1 MCVGVVVRVGRG
13 GAGGDNT
20 KHNGVLRECVVYG
33 LTSECACPIDS
44 HKRTYI

>member
-1 MCVGVVVRVGRG
+1 MCRG
-13 GAGGDNT
+13 GSACREGGEGGDNT